1 MADGQRLEVWLYFQL
16 LSVSGAVLILFA
28 YVAHQLHKM
37 SIDTITYQVL
47 NLVGGSCLTVTAC
60 VTRQYGFIL
69 MEGSWAVVSAWGL
82 ISVLRGRRAT
92 PLP

>member
-1 MADGQRLEVWLYFQL
+1 MFFQVL
-16 LSVSGAVLILFA
+16 AISGALLILFA

-69 MEGSWAVVSAWGL
+69 MEGSWAVVSAFGL
-82 ISVLRGRRAT
+82 IAVLRGRHAT